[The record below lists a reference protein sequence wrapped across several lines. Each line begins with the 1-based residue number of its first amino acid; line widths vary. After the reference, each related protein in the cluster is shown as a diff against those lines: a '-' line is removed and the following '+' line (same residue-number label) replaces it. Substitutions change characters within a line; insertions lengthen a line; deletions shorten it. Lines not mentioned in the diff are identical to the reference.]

1 METRN
6 NMSAAPNC
14 PEGTSPNEKV
24 DSSDTL
30 IARDRGHT
38 ASMVTEVST
47 LRYRYRALWLLGLYV
62 PLLVVPWVL
71 TCVLVYHP
79 VDLPAYYDQSGLPV
93 NSLRFHR
100 RLTNALAV
108 LYAITGLVTVPI
120 ISAILSQAAVV
131 YTQRRRMTQSIS
143 IRQLFA
149 LADRGWSSLA
159 ILKDAWPAWGSH
171 SGRRADASSRFL
183 WLAALFL
190 LICKSF
196 SFDALSLGLTQ

>member
-1 METRN
+1 
-6 NMSAAPNC
+6 
-14 PEGTSPNEKV
+14 
-24 DSSDTL
+24 
-30 IARDRGHT
+30 
-38 ASMVTEVST
+38 MVTEVST

-131 YTQRRRMTQSIS
+131 YTQKRRMTQSIS
-143 IRQLFA
+143 MRQLVA
-149 LADRGWSSLA
+149 LADREWSSLA

-171 SGRRADASSRFL
+171 SGRRADASNRFL

-196 SFDALSLGLTQ
+196 SFNALCLD